1 MAPSHVFVI
10 LSFFKLTQQ
19 WVSGLWMCFT
29 WQTECMWHAGRPG
42 FCFQYHIN
50 HVGGVYMPVIPP
62 LGSGCRGIQSS
73 KSPLEIQGVPDQPGQ
88 HETASQN
95 ILMFHYDVSHIHI
108 SLYFA
113 RMCTHTLLFLSVHPL
128 VYFLPSDGPPSEFP
142 SYIFLKLDSI
152 RGKVGYLTFQ
162 SPIVFSCSPL

>member
-1 MAPSHVFVI
+1 
-10 LSFFKLTQQ
+10 
-19 WVSGLWMCFT
+19 
-29 WQTECMWHAGRPG
+29 
-42 FCFQYHIN
+42 
-50 HVGGVYMPVIPP
+50 MPVIPP

-152 RGKVGYLTFQ
+152 RGKVGYLTFLVSHCLLLLTSLIRVETK
-162 SPIVFSCSPL
+162 SPSLRPSLLGTRSPFLWPSCNKALDYKQEEDGAM